1 MVLNVILS
9 LSFRHYCGQ
18 TLIVALNRGKV
29 IFEGR
34 KLRIRAS
41 CITVRSNS
49 SNSCLKLPQID
60 VRNLETHK
68 KCCIFAV
75 LKRIT
80 DSGS

>member
-18 TLIVALNRGKV
+18 TLIVDRNRGKV

-49 SNSCLKLPQID
+49 SNSYWKSSQI
-60 VRNLETHK
+60 E
-68 KCCIFAV
+68 
-75 LKRIT
+75 
-80 DSGS
+80 G